1 MVLYKL
7 DVVETTIP
15 DSRSDSQHRLL
26 PYTADCPTPIIQLH
40 ILKPYPL
47 VPSGALESAD
57 YTVEQYVKCK
67 QCTVKSFDDGST
79 EIEGIDEAGEK
90 TCK

>member
-1 MVLYKL
+1 M
-7 DVVETTIP
+7 VETTIP
-15 DSRSDSQHRLL
+15 AF
-26 PYTADCPTPIIQLH
+26 PTPVPTANTAYCPTPIQLH

-47 VPSGALESAD
+47 VPTGALESAD